1 MRKSVSLL
9 LSSVFV
15 FSLFAVS
22 GCSTAETRTARI
34 NVPTAQCMMC
44 ANKIEEALKKVD
56 GVSEAAVDM
65 DVKVVNVTYDATRT
79 SVASLEKAIAGAGY
93 QANQAV
99 ADSTVYANLPDCCK
113 VPQPQ

>member
-1 MRKSVSLL
+1 MCKSVSVL

-15 FSLFAVS
+15 FSLIAVT
-22 GCSTAETRTARI
+22 GCSTAETRTTKI

-44 ANKIEEALKKVD
+44 ANKIEKALKEVD
-56 GVSEAAVDM
+56 GVSEVAVDM

-79 SVASLEKAIAGAGY
+79 DVATLEQAITGTGY
-93 QANQAV
+93 QANHAV
-99 ADSTVYANLPDCCK
+99 ADSAVYANLPDCCK

>member
-1 MRKSVSLL
+1 MRQSVSVL
-9 LSSVFV
+9 LSCVFV
-15 FSLFAVS
+15 FSLIAVS
-22 GCSTAETRTARI
+22 GCSTAETRTTKI

-44 ANKIEEALKKVD
+44 ANNIEKALKKVD
-56 GVSEAAVDM
+56 GVSEVAVDM
-65 DVKVVNVTYDATRT
+65 DVKVVSVTYDATRT

-99 ADSTVYANLPDCCK
+99 ADSAVYANLPDCCK

>member
-9 LSSVFV
+9 LCSVFV
-15 FSLFAVS
+15 FSLVAVS
-22 GCSTAETRTARI
+22 GCSTAETRTTKI

-44 ANKIEEALKKVD
+44 ANKIEKAVKEVD
-56 GVSEAAVDM
+56 GVAEAAVDM
-65 DVKVVNVTYDATRT
+65 DVKVVSVTYDAKRT
-79 SVASLEKAIAGAGY
+79 DVAALEKAIAGAGY

-99 ADSTVYANLPDCCK
+99 ADSAAYANLPDCCK